1 MKMVRKCLTN
11 KFIFFVMVIVSL
23 LLANSVFSSN
33 CSTIKN
39 KDARQACRALIQ
51 NRASLCNGIG
61 DKDIRR
67 TCKATIQNKYSLCGS
82 IKDKREKP
90 ICRERVDGYT
100 TDIDIKE
107 YN

>member
-11 KFIFFVMVIVSL
+11 KFIFFIMVIASL

-51 NRASLCNGIG
+51 NRTSLCNNIE
-61 DKDIRR
+61 DKDMRK
-67 TCKATIQNKYSLCGS
+67 TCKATVQNKSYLCGS
-82 IKDKREKP
+82 IKDKKERA
-90 ICRERVDGYT
+90 ICREQVEGYT
-100 TDIDIKE
+100 NE
-107 YN
+107 YD